1 MKILGIVFCVTYVL
15 FMLFGKVQIKGKAT
29 NQLCAKAVGGLI
41 FGIAMSLFV
50 GLPILGI
57 VKLLG

>member
-15 FMLFGKVQIKGKAT
+15 FVLFGNMKIDGKT
-29 NQLCAKAVGGLI
+29 NNQLCVKAIGGLI
-41 FGIAMSLFV
+41 AGVVMSLFL

-57 VKLLG
+57 VKLLN